1 MATIHE
7 TGLVRITGTDG
18 KTHIFDAADINF
30 QTDAAVVTPY
40 VSKIWRYNTPYG
52 SYMHTFPVPEKTQRR
67 RTRKQAQARKLYGLP
82 DV

>member
-30 QTDAAVVTPY
+30 QTDAAVVTTY
-40 VSKIWRYNTPYG
+40 VSKPWRYD
-52 SYMHTFPVPEKTQRR
+52 TFPVPEKTQRR

>member
-18 KTHIFDAADINF
+18 KTHIF
-30 QTDAAVVTPY
+30 DAAVVTPY